1 MNAMTYKHYTA
12 RVEYDSE
19 DRIFVGHIVGIRD
32 IVSFHGGDVDELE
45 TAFHESVNG
54 YLKACARLKQ
64 KPNKPYSGKLMLRL
78 PPEVHAAAAT
88 AAEVAGRV
96 STNGRRKYCGKR
108 RGLHRHAA
116 MIEGAER

>member
-32 IVSFHGGDVDELE
+32 IVSFHGGDVDKLE
-45 TAFHESVNG
+45 AAFHEAVDG
-54 YLKACARLKQ
+54 YLKACARLEQ

-88 AAEVAGRV
+88 AAEVAGESLNQWASEVLRQ
-96 STNGRRKYCGKR
+96 
-108 RGLHRHAA
+108 AA
-116 MIEGAER
+116 GSPSACRDD

>member
-1 MNAMTYKHYTA
+1 MNAMTYKRYTA

-32 IVSFHGGDVDELE
+32 IVSFHGGDVDKLE
-45 TAFHESVNG
+45 AAFHEAVDG

-88 AAEVAGRV
+88 AAEVAGESLNQWASKVLRQAAG
-96 STNGRRKYCGKR
+96 SPSARRDD
-108 RGLHRHAA
+108 
-116 MIEGAER
+116 